1 MTVNTAQRFTKE
13 RPCPGCGGYDKQQ
26 RNQGQ
31 RCYGFLSDD
40 EEWAHCTRGA
50 LAGRIPMKATSDT
63 YAHRLVGDC
72 HCGVRH
78 DPAPPDPQLSGN
90 VQQARRIVATYDYRD
105 EDGILLF
112 QVIRFD
118 PKGFSQRRPD
128 GDGGWEWNLQGV
140 RRVLYRLPELLAADP
155 AKPVFIVEG
164 EKDADNLIKLGLV
177 ATTNPM
183 GAKKWLPEYS
193 GYIEDRDVVIVP
205 DNDKDG
211 AEHVPEVAYSAHG
224 ATKSVRVLEL
234 AGLPDHGDVSD
245 WLEQGHTADELMD
258 LARKAP
264 EWEPPET
271 LPVDEVQPNQG
282 FRFTSLSDLLAEPPE
297 AIDYTWDK
305 TLPAGGVSIMAA
317 NPKVGKSTTARCLAL
332 AVAKGEDFLG
342 RSTSQGPVVYLAL
355 EEKRSE
361 VQAHFARMGALD
373 EEIYLHFGSS
383 PEDALHGLEAAIT
396 TYKPALVIID
406 PLMRFIRVRDSNDYA
421 EMTRAMEPLM
431 TMARVSGPHILCVHH
446 AGKGDREGGDSIL
459 GSTAI
464 FGSVDTALI
473 MRKKGAGRTMES
485 IQRYGEDMPETVIGL
500 DGETGIAS
508 GAGTIS
514 DVETT
519 ASTTKIIAAIGDGAM
534 TQTEIR
540 ESVEGATK
548 YTIAALH
555 MLHKNGDLYR
565 IGTGKRGD
573 PFTYSKAKIPGAEDE
588 DEKGSFP
595 VPAIYGELENWKN
608 QNDFLSDAGDVEGR
622 QTTPSSGSTEPETV
636 TVERPEPG
644 TGAEGEI

>member
-13 RPCPGCGGYDKQQ
+13 RPCPVCGGYDKQQ
-26 RNQGQ
+26 RNQGK
-31 RCYGFLSDD
+31 RCYGFRSAD
-40 EEWAHCTRGA
+40 EEWAHCTRGE
-50 LAGRIPMKATSDT
+50 LAGGIPMKAESDT

-90 VQQARRIVATYDYRD
+90 VQQARRIVATYDYCD

-128 GDGGWEWNLQGV
+128 GAGGWEWNLQGV

-193 GYIEDRDVVIVP
+193 GYIEDRHVVIVP

-258 LARKAP
+258 LARRAP
-264 EWEPPET
+264 EWEPSELSPANEI
-271 LPVDEVQPNQG
+271 QPNQG

-297 AIDYTWDK
+297 AIDYIWDK
-305 TLPAGGVSIMAA
+305 TLPAGGVSFMAA
-317 NPKVGKSTTARCLAL
+317 KPKVGKSTTARCLAL
-332 AVAKGEDFLG
+332 AVAKGEGFLG

-361 VQAHFARMGALD
+361 VQAHFSRMGALD

-406 PLMRFIRVRDSNDYA
+406 PLMRFIRVRDSNDYT

-431 TMARVSGPHILCVHH
+431 TMARVSGAHILCVHH

-473 MRKKGAGRTMES
+473 MRKKGAGRTLES
-485 IQRYGEDMPETVIGL
+485 IQRYGEDLPETVIGL
-500 DGETGIAS
+500 DVETGVVS
-508 GAGTIS
+508 GAGTLAG
-514 DVETT
+514 VETAAAAT
-519 ASTTKIIAAIGDGAM
+519 RIIKAIGDGAM
-534 TQTEIR
+534 TQNEIR
-540 ESVEGATK
+540 ESVEGATTYK
-548 YTIAALH
+548 ITALH
-555 MLHKNGDLYR
+555 MLHKNGDLHR
-565 IGTGKRGD
+565 NGSGKKGD
-573 PFTYSKAKIPGAEDE
+573 PFTYSNVKMPGVGEEDK
-588 DEKGSFP
+588 KGGFP

-608 QNDFLSDAGDVEGR
+608 QNNFMPEAGVARDQQAASD
-622 QTTPSSGSTEPETV
+622 SGFPEPETV

-644 TGAEGEI
+644 AVEEGEI

>member
-13 RPCPGCGGYDKQQ
+13 RPCPVCGGYDKQQ
-26 RNQGQ
+26 RNQGK
-31 RCYGFLSDD
+31 RCYGFRSAD
-40 EEWAHCTRGA
+40 EEWAHCTRGE
-50 LAGRIPMKATSDT
+50 LAGGIPMKAESDT

-72 HCGVRH
+72 RCGVRH
-78 DPAPPDPQLSGN
+78 DPAPPDPLLSGN

-105 EDGILLF
+105 EDDNLLF
-112 QVIRFD
+112 QVVRFD
-118 PKGFSQRRPD
+118 PKGFSQRRPGGA
-128 GDGGWEWNLQGV
+128 GDWEWDLKGV

-305 TLPAGGVSIMAA
+305 TLPAGGVSVMAA
-317 NPKVGKSTTARCLAL
+317 KPKVGKSTTARCLAL

-361 VQAHFARMGALD
+361 VQAHFSRMGALD

-383 PEDALHGLEAAIT
+383 PEDALPGLEVAIT

-473 MRKKGAGRTMES
+473 MRKKGAGRTLES
-485 IQRYGEDMPETVIGL
+485 IQRYGEDLPETVIGL
-500 DGETGIAS
+500 DVETGVVS
-508 GAGTIS
+508 GAGTLAG
-514 DVETT
+514 VETAAAAT
-519 ASTTKIIAAIGDGAM
+519 RIIKAIGDGAM
-534 TQTEIR
+534 TQNEIR
-540 ESVEGATK
+540 ESVEGATTYK
-548 YTIAALH
+548 ITALH
-555 MLHKNGDLYR
+555 MLHKNGDLHR
-565 IGTGKRGD
+565 NGSGKKGD
-573 PFTYSKAKIPGAEDE
+573 PFTYSNVKMPGVGEEDK
-588 DEKGSFP
+588 KGGFP
-595 VPAIYGELENWKN
+595 VPAIYGELEN
-608 QNDFLSDAGDVEGR
+608 QNNFMPEAGVARDQQAASD
-622 QTTPSSGSTEPETV
+622 SGFPEPETV

-644 TGAEGEI
+644 AVEEGEI

>member
-13 RPCPGCGGYDKQQ
+13 RPCPVCGGYDKQQ
-26 RNQGQ
+26 RNQGK
-31 RCYGFLSDD
+31 RCYGFRSAD
-40 EEWAHCTRGA
+40 EEWAHCTRGE
-50 LAGRIPMKATSDT
+50 LAGGIPMKAESDT

-78 DPAPPDPQLSGN
+78 DPAPPDPQPGGN

-105 EDGILLF
+105 EDGALLF
-112 QVIRFD
+112 QAVRFD

-128 GDGGWEWNLQGV
+128 GAGDWEWDLKGV
-140 RRVLYRLPELLAADP
+140 RGVLYRLPELLAADP
-155 AKPVFIVEG
+155 TKPVFIVEG

-193 GYIEDRDVVIVP
+193 GYIEDRHVVIGP

-211 AEHVPEVAYSAHG
+211 AEHAQEVAYIAHG

-245 WLEQGHTADELMD
+245 WLERGHTADELMD
-258 LARKAP
+258 LARRAP
-264 EWEPPET
+264 EWEPSELSPANEI
-271 LPVDEVQPNQG
+271 QPNQG

-305 TLPAGGVSIMAA
+305 TLPAGGVSVMAA
-317 NPKVGKSTTARCLAL
+317 KPKVGKSTTARCLAL

-361 VQAHFARMGALD
+361 VQAHFSRMGALD

-383 PEDALHGLEAAIT
+383 PEDALPGLEAAIT

-431 TMARVSGPHILCVHH
+431 TMARVSGAHILCVHH

-473 MRKKGAGRTMES
+473 MRKKGAGRTLES
-485 IQRYGEDMPETVIGL
+485 IQRYGEDLPETVIGL

-508 GAGTIS
+508 GAGTLAG
-514 DVETT
+514 VETAAAAT
-519 ASTTKIIAAIGDGAM
+519 RIIAAIGDGAM

-540 ESVEGATK
+540 GSVEGATK

-555 MLHKNGDLYR
+555 QLYENGDLHR
-565 IGTGKRGD
+565 DGTGKKGD
-573 PFTYSKAKIPGAEDE
+573 PFTYSNVKMPGVGEEDK
-588 DEKGSFP
+588 KGGFP

-608 QNDFLSDAGDVEGR
+608 QNNFMPEAGDAREQ
-622 QTTPSSGSTEPETV
+622 QTASDSGFPEPETV
-636 TVERPEPG
+636 TIEQPELDAVE
-644 TGAEGEI
+644 EGEI